1 MKKQVAILAGGL
13 ATRLGPLTKEIPKSL
28 IQIQGKPFL
37 QYQLDFLKRGGIRD
51 IVVCVG
57 YLGEQIEEYFGDGRK
72 FNLNIEYSYDGANLL
87 GTAGALKNAERLFE
101 NEFFIMYGD
110 SYLFLDFSAIV
121 SHFRRFDKL
130 GLMVVYKNYDQYD
143 TSNVAIGD
151 NLVKK
156 YSKKRKT
163 KDMVYIDYGAS
174 VLRKKALE
182 LVPSGRVYSLEKLFS
197 QMIKQEELLCYETK
211 QRFYQIGSPEGLEEF
226 QKYIS
231 QRGMMQ

>member
-87 GTAGALKNAERLFE
+87 GT
-101 NEFFIMYGD
+101 GD